1 MIILCVC
8 GAARVRARVRDSV
21 FLYVCIILFKWLF
34 HIICAFFCAVDVV
47 VVVVDAAVVVVVVV
61 VIVGLAQVHS
71 LSLLYLIEFI

>member
-47 VVVVDAAVVVVVVV
+47 AAAAVVIVV